1 MNLMFW
7 RKKDEQVEKLIQT
20 LDLVIKN
27 QQQMT
32 TTVMNTVQAFSEVA
46 SKQADVLNKYLD
58 LFKTPGDPQ
67 RWTDEPDPEEKKAEL
82 IAAGFPHGASEAE
95 QAQWVLDHLGEV

>member
-1 MNLMFW
+1 MNFAFW
-7 RKKDEQVEKLIQT
+7 RRKDEQVERLIAT

-58 LFKTPGDPQ
+58 LFKTPGEPQ
-67 RWTDEPDPEEKKAEL
+67 RWTDEYDEEAKKQEL
-82 IAAGFPHGASEAE
+82 AVKGFPHGGSEAE
-95 QAQWVLDHLGEV
+95 QAQWVLDHLGDV

>member
-1 MNLMFW
+1 MTLAFW
-7 RKKDEQVEKLIQT
+7 RRKDEQVEKLIQT

-32 TTVMNTVQAFSEVA
+32 VTVMNTVQAFSEVA

-58 LFKTPGDPQ
+58 LFKTPGEPQ
-67 RWTDEPDPEEKKAEL
+67 RWTDEHDPEEKQQDM
-82 IAAGFPHGASEAE
+82 IAAGFPHNGTEAE